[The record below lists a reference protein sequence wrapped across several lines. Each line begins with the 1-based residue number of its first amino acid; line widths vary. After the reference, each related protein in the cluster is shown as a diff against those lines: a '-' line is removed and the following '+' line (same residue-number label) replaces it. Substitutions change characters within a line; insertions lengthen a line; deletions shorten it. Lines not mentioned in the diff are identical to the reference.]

1 MSVPVLGVLIIYFG
15 YRCHVRRTNRSISTM
30 AIDNEKDAEKGGE
43 PRDRNG
49 EEVALAVR
57 KSRDTM
63 VYLAIGWLFLVYT
76 CVAPNYGQLRVVRP

>member
-1 MSVPVLGVLIIYFG
+1 MSVPVLGVLIIYCG
-15 YRCHVRRTNRSISTM
+15 YRCHLRRTQQSISSM
-30 AIDNEKDAEKGGE
+30 ATDAKKDAEKGGE
-43 PRDRNG
+43 PLDMDG

-76 CVAPNYGQLRVVRP
+76 CVTVQV

>member
-1 MSVPVLGVLIIYFG
+1 
-15 YRCHVRRTNRSISTM
+15 M
-30 AIDNEKDAEKGGE
+30 ATDAKKDAEKGGE
-43 PRDRNG
+43 PLDRDA

-76 CVAPNYGQLRVVRP
+76 YVTVQV